1 MLEQRLFNF
10 YTFIVLETYNS
21 VNVGYV
27 FTVFSGGLVSLSG
40 NKYFRI
46 SVQLQLLRF
55 LSLNHFSHL
64 DNARQCRAT
73 SWHLYDYFFKQKL
86 LWHWMELPC
95 YVDDNVSFDTF

>member
-1 MLEQRLFNF
+1 MHDNDFNSHILHSEVSRNIGSSQVTFPYICQSMLEQRLFNF

-73 SWHLYDYFFKQKL
+73 S
-86 LWHWMELPC
+86 
-95 YVDDNVSFDTF
+95 